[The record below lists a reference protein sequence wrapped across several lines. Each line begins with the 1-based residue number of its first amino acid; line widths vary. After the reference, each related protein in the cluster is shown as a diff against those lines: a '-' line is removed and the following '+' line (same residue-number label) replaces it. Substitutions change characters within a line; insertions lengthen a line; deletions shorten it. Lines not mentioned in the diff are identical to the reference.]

1 MVLRVTRVGDGVAG
15 ATVSVRRATARD
27 ARRLTRLVR
36 GSRAYE
42 GPYAAMI
49 AGYRVGPDYIETH
62 RVFVAVVTGAVA
74 TGAVT
79 TGAVT
84 TGQAAGNAE
93 DDAARTDERLLGFYA
108 LVLDPPELD
117 LMFVADAAQGLG
129 IGRRLVEHMTDEARG
144 AGLDAVRVVSHP
156 PAEGFYRSV
165 GARRTGTVA
174 ANPPA
179 VMWDRPELEIPIPV
193 VAVAVAVTD
202 RGGSGGAPL
211 S

>member
-1 MVLRVTRVGDGVAG
+1 MVSRVTRVGDGVAG

-42 GPYAAMI
+42 GPYAPMI

-62 RVFVAVVTGAVA
+62 RVFVAVATGAVA
-74 TGAVT
+74 TGAVA
-79 TGAVT
+79 TGAVA

-93 DDAARTDERLLGFYA
+93 ADAARTDERLLGFYA

-165 GARRTGTVA
+165 GARRIGTVA

>member
-1 MVLRVTRVGDGVAG
+1 MVSRVTRVGDGVAG

-42 GPYAAMI
+42 GPYAPMI

-62 RVFVAVVTGAVA
+62 RVFVAVATGAVA
-74 TGAVT
+74 

-93 DDAARTDERLLGFYA
+93 ADAARTDERLLGFYA

-165 GARRTGTVA
+165 GARRIGTVA